1 MDSILEH
8 FDATIAEAKL
18 KPSTGGRFEVSVD
31 GSLVFSKLKSERFP
45 EDGELL
51 EIVGQHIGAES

>member
-1 MDSILEH
+1 MDALLEQ
-8 FDATIAEAKL
+8 FDANIAEATL

-31 GSLVFSKLKSERFP
+31 GSLVFSKLELDRFP

-51 EIVGQHIGAES
+51 TLVGQQIGAES